1 MAAGTF
7 LWFALVVAVLR
18 IDDSSGALF
27 LSDHQVLTAL
37 FPSSRQAIK
46 KYVIANNKLA
56 IASQGAFD
64 AQFNKAIKSGVDK
77 GEFTQPKGKSYVP
90 ISAPPFCAHCIS
102 KYLVELFAIPLSG
115 LAAQKLFYHVV
126 VVGVS

>member
-1 MAAGTF
+1 M
-7 LWFALVVAVLR
+7 
-18 IDDSSGALF
+18 
-27 LSDHQVLTAL
+27 LTAL
-37 FPSSRQAIK
+37 FSSSRQAIK

-77 GEFTQPKGKSYVP
+77 GEFTQPKGKSY
-90 ISAPPFCAHCIS
+90 APVSVSPFCAHWTS
-102 KYLVELFAIPLSG
+102 KSFVELFAIPLSG
-115 LAAQKLFYHVV
+115 FTARKLFRHVV